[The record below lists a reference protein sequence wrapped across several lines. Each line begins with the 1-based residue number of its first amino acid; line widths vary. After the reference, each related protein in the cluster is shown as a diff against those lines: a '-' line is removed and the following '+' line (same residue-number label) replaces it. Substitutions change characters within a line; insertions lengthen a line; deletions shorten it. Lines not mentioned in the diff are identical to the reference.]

1 MVSREKR
8 LKKQY
13 EGLMRQ
19 AEKHKIKV
27 ETLEGRKDTT
37 KAYWMKEAKNFEKRA
52 EERMEILKRI
62 GKVEGEEKEDKN

>member
-19 AEKHKIKV
+19 AEKHKVKV
-27 ETLEGRKDTT
+27 ETLDGRKDTT
-37 KAYWMKEAKNFEKRA
+37 KAYWLKEAENFEKRA
-52 EERMEILKRI
+52 QERMEILRRI
-62 GKVEGEEKEDKN
+62 GKVEGERAEDEN